1 MGAVLDLINV
11 LFSPGAVFERVR
23 EKPKFILPF
32 IGLAIPVM
40 IIQFLT
46 LPYAKAA
53 MSSVYAQ
60 MATQNPQAAEAAQK
74 FAFVGVFFWPI
85 ILAIVLLLTALFL
98 WVLVSVLGGEGK
110 FGTLLSVTTYASI
123 TFVLAQV
130 VGLLILMVKG
140 KENLVSPDDLQPA
153 MGLDLVLPVSGRFLS
168 GLLKGINPFS
178 IWGTVLTAIGIAVT
192 HKQSKGIAYTAAI
205 LSTLFILV
213 IFSVLGATCAPRA
226 PGS

>member
-23 EKPKFILPF
+23 EKPRFLLPF

-40 IIQFLT
+40 VIQFLT
-46 LPYAKAA
+46 LPYAQAA

-110 FGTLLSVTTYASI
+110 FGTLLSVATYASI
-123 TFVLAQV
+123 TFVLAQI
-130 VGLLILMVKG
+130 VGLIILMVKG

-168 GLLKGINPFS
+168 AFLKGINPFS
-178 IWGTVLTAIGIAVT
+178 IWGTILTAIGIAVT
-192 HKQSKGIAYTAAI
+192 HKQSKGVSYAAAI

-213 IFSVLGATCAPRA
+213 IFSVLGATCAPQT
-226 PGS
+226 PGN

>member
-11 LFSPGAVFERVR
+11 LFSPDEVFERVR
-23 EKPKFILPF
+23 EKPRFLLPF

-40 IIQFLT
+40 VIQFLT
-46 LPYAKAA
+46 LPYAQAA

-110 FGTLLSVTTYASI
+110 FGTLLSVSTYASI
-123 TFVLAQV
+123 TFVLAQI
-130 VGLLILMVKG
+130 VGLIILMVKG
-140 KENLVSPDDLQPA
+140 KETLVSPDDLQPA
-153 MGLDLVLPVSGRFLS
+153 MGLDLILPASGRFMNAF
-168 GLLKGINPFS
+168 LKGINPFS
-178 IWGTVLTAIGIAVT
+178 IWGTILTAIGIAVT
-192 HKQSKGIAYTAAI
+192 HKQSKGVSYSAAI
-205 LSTLFILV
+205 ITTLFILV
-213 IFSVLGATCAPRA
+213 IFSVLGATCAPQA
-226 PGS
+226 PGN

>member
-23 EKPKFILPF
+23 EKPRFILPF
-32 IGLAIPVM
+32 IGLSIPVM

-46 LPYAKAA
+46 LPYAQAA

-85 ILAIVLLLTALFL
+85 ILAIVLLLSALFL

-110 FGTLLSVTTYASI
+110 FGTLLSVSTYASI

-130 VGLLILMVKG
+130 VGLIILMVKG

-153 MGLDLVLPVSGRFLS
+153 MGLDLVFPVSGRFLS
-168 GLLKGINPFS
+168 GFLKGINPFS

-192 HKQSKGIAYTAAI
+192 HKQSKGVAYTASI
-205 LSTLFILV
+205 LATLFILV

>member
-23 EKPKFILPF
+23 EKPRFLLPF
-32 IGLAIPVM
+32 IGLSIPVM

-46 LPYAKAA
+46 LPYAQAA

-110 FGTLLSVTTYASI
+110 FGTLLSVATYASI

-130 VGLLILMVKG
+130 VGLIILMVKG

-153 MGLDLVLPVSGRFLS
+153 MGLDLILPVSGRFLT
-168 GLLKGINPFS
+168 GFLKGINPFS
-178 IWGTVLTAIGIAVT
+178 IWGIVLTAIGISVT

-213 IFSVLGATCAPRA
+213 IFAVLGATCAPRA